1 MAPLMGIIVDIA
13 CGQGVQIPAL
23 QLTSGQEFRGTVKSS
38 DGEML
43 VLELEADPRGCIPV
57 VADKVL
63 VMTWNADGIQRACP
77 ILIRSRQPRTLSVRV
92 VIQERREAPRVRADM
107 QLAYEVIAADQ
118 VKETADEVMAQVN
131 TLSEPESEAFQL
143 LRKDDD
149 PLAELRQDMHD
160 LRQMLGELMTK
171 VDDLTAIVSGTKPQS
186 ARGRILQPLTILNCS
201 STGVGF
207 LAREPHK
214 EGDYLR
220 MRITLR
226 TSPQAVIDCMG
237 VVMREARCERPA
249 SQSGLPP
256 HDIGVRFTHIHEADR
271 ERLIHYLFKVQRRI
285 LRDLKEART
294 SMGQSN

>member
-1 MAPLMGIIVDIA
+1 MGIIVDIA
-13 CGQGVQIPAL
+13 CGQEVQIPAL
-23 QLTSGQEFRGTVKSS
+23 QLTNGQEFRGAIKSGDGEILLIELDGKSS
-38 DGEML
+38 G
-43 VLELEADPRGCIPV
+43 VIPV
-57 VADKVL
+57 IAEEVL

-77 ILIRSRQPRTLSVRV
+77 ILVRSRQPRALSVRV
-92 VIQERREAPRVRADM
+92 VIQERREAPRVRAEM
-107 QLAYEVIAADQ
+107 QLAYEVIPAEQ
-118 VKETADEVMAQVN
+118 IKEIADEVMAKVN

-160 LRQMLGELMTK
+160 LRQMLGELMAK
-171 VDDLTAIVSGTKPQS
+171 VDDLTAIVSGTKTQS
-186 ARGRILQPLTILNCS
+186 ARGRILQPVSILNCS

-207 LAREPHK
+207 LAREPHG

-226 TSPQAVIDCMG
+226 TTPQAVIDCMG
-237 VVMREARCERPA
+237 VVMRVAPCERPA
-249 SQSGLPP
+249 GESGSPP

-271 ERLIHYLFKVQRRI
+271 ERLIHYLFKVQRRL

-294 SMGQSN
+294 NMDQTG

>member
-13 CGQGVQIPAL
+13 CGQEVRIPAL
-23 QLTSGQEFRGTVKSS
+23 QLTDGQEFRGTITSS

-43 VLELEADPRGCIPV
+43 IIELEGASGGAVPIKIDQ
-57 VADKVL
+57 VL
-63 VMTWNADGIQRACP
+63 VMTWNTDGIQRACP
-77 ILIRSRQPRTLSVRV
+77 ILVRSRQPRTLSVRV

-107 QLAYEVIAADQ
+107 QLAYEVIAAEQ
-118 VKETADEVMAQVN
+118 VKEIADEVMAKVN

-160 LRQMLGELMTK
+160 LRQMLGELMAK
-171 VDDLTAIVSGTKPQS
+171 VDDLTGIVSGTKPPS
-186 ARGRILQPLTILNCS
+186 ARGRILQPVTILNCS

-207 LAREPHK
+207 LAREPHA
-214 EGDYLR
+214 EGEYLR

-226 TSPQAVIDCMG
+226 TTPQAVIDCMG
-237 VVMREARCERPA
+237 VVMRASPCERPA
-249 SQSGLPP
+249 SESGSPP

-271 ERLIHYLFKVQRRI
+271 ERMIHYLFKVQRRI

-294 SMGQSN
+294 NQD